1 MALVVICGQPCSGK
15 STAAFCLAEALQAV
29 EPKPTVRIIDES
41 SLHLGRNQSYAD
53 MTVEKN
59 LRGVL
64 RSEVDRSLS
73 RDNIIIVDSLNNIK
87 GYRYEL
93 WCLARASRLR
103 YCVIFCDTE
112 ENHCREWNNKRSEMG
127 ESAYDTKIFDDLVQ
141 RFEKP
146 DRRNRWDSPLFE
158 LLPSRDGIK
167 QSSPVISEAV
177 SYLTKVVDSKT
188 RDVRVLQP
196 TIATQNVRATE
207 ANSLY
212 EMDRATQEVMNAI
225 VEAQSCGLAGTVN
238 KISLNQHLPTIN
250 IQRTVG
256 LPELRSL
263 RRTFIKLSGQA
274 SLSGRPPPSDA
285 ESAKRMFID
294 YLNRE
299 IGAA

>member
-15 STAAFCLAEALQAV
+15 STAASCLAEALQV
-29 EPKPTVRIIDES
+29 VDPKPTVRIIDES

-93 WCLARASRLR
+93 WCLARASRFR

-127 ESAYDTKIFDDLVQ
+127 ECSYDTKIFEDLVR

-146 DRRNRWDSPLFE
+146 DSRNRWDSPLFE
-158 LLPSRDGIK
+158 LFPSRDGVK
-167 QSSPVISEAV
+167 QSSPAISEAV
-177 SYLTKVVDSKT
+177 SYLTKKVDSKT

-196 TIATQNVRATE
+196 TIATQNVRAPE

-212 EMDRATQEVMNAI
+212 EMDRATQEVINAI
-225 VEAQSCGLAGTVN
+225 VEAQSCGLAGPVN
-238 KISLNQHLPTIN
+238 KISLSQHLPTID

-263 RRTFIKLSGQA
+263 RRTFIKLAGQS
-274 SLSGRPPPSDA
+274 SLSGPPPPSDA

-294 YLNRE
+294 YLNRK
-299 IGAA
+299 IGAV